1 MTTPDNAPKIG
12 ILCWE
17 TGHVP
22 QGLMQ
27 LESLV
32 GNSTNLDSYH
42 YPVRLHPVR
51 GANVHTV
58 LENPSREVL
67 AQMIADAK
75 AMAAEGTV
83 AITTSC
89 GFNAIFQEELASALN
104 IPVFTSSLLQV
115 PMVQRMLGPQA
126 EVCIV
131 TANAGALRPEHLSAA
146 GIERTTGLHIVGLE
160 QCTEWQR
167 MFDEPEQDVDL
178 ALIEKEILST
188 CLAAQAAH
196 PALRAFVLECT
207 DLPPFSAAIR
217 RQTGLPVF
225 DFITMANYLEA
236 AL

>member
-1 MTTPDNAPKIG
+1 MASNIAPKIG

-22 QGLMQ
+22 RGLMQ

-32 GNSTNLDSYH
+32 GNSTNLASYS

-67 AQMIADAK
+67 AQMIVDAK
-75 AMAAEGTV
+75 DMAAEGIL

-89 GFNAIFQEELASALN
+89 GFNAVFQEELASALT

-115 PMVQRMLGPQA
+115 PMVQRVIGPQG
-126 EVCIV
+126 EVCVIV
-131 TANAGALRPEHLSAA
+131 AHAGALRPEHLRAA
-146 GIERTTGLHIVGLE
+146 GIEHTNGLRIVGLDK
-160 QCTEWQR
+160 CTEWRR
-167 MFDEPEQDVDL
+167 MFAEPDHDIDL
-178 ALIEKEILST
+178 ALIEEEILNT
-188 CLAAQAAH
+188 CREARAAY
-196 PALRAFVLECT
+196 PAVRAFVLECT
-207 DLPPFSAAIR
+207 DLPPFSASIR

-236 AL
+236 SL

>member
-1 MTTPDNAPKIG
+1 MTPQNAPKIG

-22 QGLMQ
+22 RGLMQ

-32 GNSTNLDSYH
+32 GNSTNPGSYR
-42 YPVRLHPVR
+42 YPVRLNPVR

-58 LENPSREVL
+58 LENPSRDVL
-67 AQMIADAK
+67 AQMIADAQ
-75 AMAAEGTV
+75 AMAADGIA

-89 GFNAIFQEELASALN
+89 GFNAIFQEELASALS

-115 PMVQRMLGPQA
+115 PMVQRMVGPQA

-131 TANAGALRPEHLSAA
+131 TANASALRPEHLSAA
-146 GIERTTGLHIVGLE
+146 GIERTTGLQLVGLE
-160 QCTEWQR
+160 QCTEWRR
-167 MFDEPEQDVDL
+167 MFTEPEQDIDL

-188 CLAAQAAH
+188 CLAARSAH
-196 PALRAFVLECT
+196 PAVRAFVLECT

-217 RQTGLPVF
+217 QQTRLPVF

-236 AL
+236 SL

>member
-1 MTTPDNAPKIG
+1 MTTPVAPKIG

-22 QGLMQ
+22 RGLMQ

-32 GNSTNLDSYH
+32 GNSTNPASYR

-51 GANVHTV
+51 GANAHTV

-67 AQMIADAK
+67 AQMITDAQALAAD
-75 AMAAEGTV
+75 GIT

-89 GFNAIFQEELASALN
+89 GFNAIFQAELASALS

-131 TANAGALRPEHLSAA
+131 TANASALRPEHLSAV
-146 GIERTTGLHIVGLE
+146 GIMRTAGLHIVGLE
-160 QCTEWQR
+160 PCVEWRR
-167 MFDEPEQDVDL
+167 MFAEPDQDIDL

-188 CLAAQAAH
+188 CLAACAAH
-196 PALRAFVLECT
+196 PAVRAFVLECT
-207 DLPPFSAAIR
+207 DLPPFSASIR
-217 RQTGLPVF
+217 QQTGLPVF
-225 DFITMANYLEA
+225 DFITMINHLEA

>member
-1 MTTPDNAPKIG
+1 MTTNPSPKIG

-22 QGLMQ
+22 RGLMQ

-32 GNSTNLDSYH
+32 GNSTNPASYR
-42 YPVRLHPVR
+42 YPVRLNPVR

-58 LENPSREVL
+58 LENPSPEVL
-67 AQMIADAK
+67 AQMIADAQ
-75 AMAAEGTV
+75 AMAADGIA

-89 GFNAIFQEELASALN
+89 GFNAIFQAELASALS

-115 PMVQRMLGPQA
+115 PMVQRMIGPQA

-131 TANAGALRPEHLSAA
+131 TANAGALRPEHLSAV
-146 GIERTTGLHIVGLE
+146 GITRTTGLRVVGLE
-160 QCTEWQR
+160 PCTEWRR
-167 MFDEPEQDVDL
+167 MFTEPDQDVDL

-188 CLAAQAAH
+188 CLEAVATH
-196 PALRAFVLECT
+196 PAVRAFVLECT

-217 RQTGLPVF
+217 QQTGLPVF
-225 DFITMANYLEA
+225 DFITMTNYLEA
-236 AL
+236 SL